1 MRGNFFKVPVIAHN
15 LFQFDLFLLAKSLR
29 TSVWKT
35 KDVCIGGRNP
45 TDINFATIGNQVQ
58 FVDSIKYCQRS
69 LGALA
74 SSLTISEKSAIYDE
88 CKNNLFQDEKVSK
101 AFENLNQIDQDW
113 VLSYLSSG
121 KGATPY
127 QLISDFDSLNISP
140 EK

>member
-1 MRGNFFKVPVIAHN
+1 M
-15 LFQFDLFLLAKSLR
+15 LAKSLR

-88 CKNNLFQDEKVSK
+88 CKNNLFQDKKVSK
-101 AFENLNQIDQDW
+101 AFENLNQNRSRLGFK
-113 VLSYLSSG
+113 LSLKW
-121 KGATPY
+121 KGGNS
-127 QLISDFDSLNISP
+127 ISANIRL
-140 EK
+140 